1 MERGGGMIGSIRI
14 GLALLL
20 VCIATL
26 LMLPLQMLALKTG
39 LFSPGIIPRIWHRMA
54 LKALGL
60 RVHVRGKIAPQR
72 PLLIAS
78 NHISWTDIMV
88 IGSLAEVAFIAKSD
102 VAGWPV
108 FGSLARLQRTVF
120 VERERK
126 GRSGDQAGEIAGRL
140 AGNDAVV
147 LFAEGST
154 GDGNHLLPFKSTLFG
169 AARLALGNSNAETV
183 YIQPVA
189 IAYTKLHGM
198 PMGRQHRVAASWIG
212 DADLVPHLLEVL
224 RERAMDVEVQFGE
237 PLEFNAGSDRKQV
250 ARRVEGEVRTMM
262 LEALRTRQ
270 RAR

>member
-1 MERGGGMIGSIRI
+1 MIGSIRI
-14 GLALLL
+14 GFTLLL

-26 LMLPLQMLALKTG
+26 VMAPFQIFALKTG
-39 LFSPGIIPRIWHRMA
+39 LFSPGLIPRLWHRMA

-60 RVHVRGKIAPQR
+60 RIHVRGAIASQR

-88 IGSLAEVAFIAKSD
+88 IGSLADVAFIAKSD

-120 VERERK
+120 VERDRK

-169 AARLALGNSNAETV
+169 AARVVLGEGNAETV

-198 PMGRQHRVAASWIG
+198 PMGRQHRVVASWIG
-212 DADLVPHLLEVL
+212 DADLVPHLTMLL
-224 RERAMDVEVQFGE
+224 REGAMDVEIEFGE
-237 PLEFNAGSDRKQV
+237 PMEFKAGSDRKQV
-250 ARRVEGEVRTMM
+250 ARRVEGQVRTMM
-262 LEALRTRQ
+262 IEALRTRQ
-270 RAR
+270 RVQ